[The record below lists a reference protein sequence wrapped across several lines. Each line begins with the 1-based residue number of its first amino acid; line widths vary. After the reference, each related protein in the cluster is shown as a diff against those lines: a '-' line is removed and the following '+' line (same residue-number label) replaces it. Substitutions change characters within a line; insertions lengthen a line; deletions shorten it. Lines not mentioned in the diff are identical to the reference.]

1 MAESITKS
9 LNNDPDKTL
18 ETTETGPNDKQSAD
32 TIAAKKVLEPQ
43 SPIIWTPRFIIRFSL
58 TLVVALSTAS
68 LLTQGW
74 ENHYYTPDLVLLSET
89 LLVLYAWIVTIFR
102 ARTTWLRIGAIF
114 GGLWM
119 LIAGVNV
126 VIDWITGST
135 VATTNQPV
143 IAYLN
148 AAINI
153 AMLGSYICLSINRTP
168 IRRWDTRFFSIAPI
182 LSCCIVVVAYF
193 MIPADTRSL
202 TSLESI
208 TAAIALYLSIF
219 VWWLRPSC
227 WRTQPGPAILFTIAP
242 IIQLLLSIPQ
252 AFNGGDNFFLLQVS
266 LFFTLFGIMRC
277 LQGDMRLAKGL

>member
-9 LNNDPDKTL
+9 PHNYPGKTL
-18 ETTETGPNDKQSAD
+18 VATETRQNDKPIAD
-32 TIAAKKVLEPQ
+32 AIADKNVSTPQ
-43 SPIIWTPRFIIRFSL
+43 SPIIWTPRFIVIFSL
-58 TLVVALSTAS
+58 TLVAGLSAAS

-74 ENHYYTPDLVLLSET
+74 ENHYYTPDLVLLAET
-89 LLVLYAWIVTIFR
+89 VLVLLAWLVTIFR

-119 LIAGVNV
+119 LLAGVNV
-126 VIDWITGST
+126 VVDWITGST
-135 VATTNQPV
+135 VASTNQPV

-153 AMLGSYICLSINRTP
+153 AMLGCYICLSINGTP

-193 MIPADTRSL
+193 VIPADTRSL
-202 TSLESI
+202 TILEGI

-227 WRTQPGPAILFTIAP
+227 WRTQLGPAVLFTVSP
-242 IIQLLLSIPQ
+242 IVQLLLSLPHF
-252 AFNGGDNFFLLQVS
+252 FNGRDNLFLLQVS
-266 LFFTLFGIMRC
+266 LFFTLLGIMRC
-277 LQGDMRLAKGL
+277 LQGDMRLAKVL